1 MTENKTN
8 KPIKVEGVEKFSF
21 MTFARK
27 NKDNQLIFFTISC
40 SVDMVQPLP
49 EKVAKR
55 IENSNQKWL
64 DVWFV
69 KKNREECYKAIK
81 MEDKAKYT
89 IEKPTNLCIT
99 KNARGY
105 VGFII
110 ECNPES
116 IKPYQKEAKKDA
128 PKSDIDDLPF

>member
-1 MTENKTN
+1 MTENK
-8 KPIKVEGVEKFSF
+8 KMMKIDGVRSFGF
-21 MTFARK
+21 MTFVRTK
-27 NKDNQLIFFTISC
+27 KDGTTFYSFATTA
-40 SVDMVQPLP
+40 DMVEPLP

-55 IENSNQKWL
+55 IEESGQKWL

-69 KKNREECYKAIK
+69 KKNREACYKAIK

-89 IEKPTNLCIT
+89 IEKPTKVWVT

-105 VGFII
+105 LGFII

-116 IKPYQKEAKKDA
+116 IKPFTKEAKKDDA
-128 PKSDIDDLPF
+128 KIDTDDLPF

>member
-1 MTENKTN
+1 MTENK
-8 KPIKVEGVEKFSF
+8 KMLKIDGVSSFGF
-21 MTFARK
+21 MTFVRTK
-27 NKDNQLIFFTISC
+27 KDGTTFYSLATTT
-40 SVDMVQPLP
+40 DMVEPLP

-55 IENSNQKWL
+55 IEESGQKWL

-69 KKNREECYKAIK
+69 KKNRYDCYKAIK

-89 IEKPTNLCIT
+89 IEKPTKVWIT

-105 VGFII
+105 LGFII

-116 IKPYQKEAKKDA
+116 IKPFTKEEKHNATEA
-128 PKSDIDDLPF
+128 VIDDLPF

>member
-1 MTENKTN
+1 MNENK
-8 KPIKVEGVEKFSF
+8 KMFKVEGVEKFSF
-21 MTFARK
+21 MTFVRK
-27 NKDNQLIFFTISC
+27 NKDNQPIFFTISC
-40 SVDMVQPLP
+40 TADMVEKLP
-49 EKVAKR
+49 EKVAKC

-69 KKNREECYKAIK
+69 KKNREACYKAIK

-89 IEKPTNLCIT
+89 IEKPAKVWIT

-105 VGFII
+105 LGFIV

-128 PKSDIDDLPF
+128 KESDLEGLPF

>member
-1 MTENKTN
+1 MNENKKTF
-8 KPIKVEGVEKFSF
+8 KVEGVEKFSF

-40 SVDMVQPLP
+40 TADMVTPLA
-49 EKVAKR
+49 EKVAKC
-55 IENSNQKWL
+55 IEKSGQKWL
-64 DVWFV
+64 DVRFV
-69 KKNREECYKAIK
+69 KKNREACYKAIM

-89 IEKPTNLCIT
+89 IDKPTRVWIT

-105 VGFII
+105 LGFIVD
-110 ECNPES
+110 CTPES
-116 IKPYQKEAKKDA
+116 IHKYEKEANKDA